1 MQINRQT
8 YEEFFL
14 LYVDNELSAGGK
26 KEVENFIAQNPDL
39 QVEFDLIKQTVMV
52 PDNSIIFA
60 NKEVLFKNEESRK
73 VVMMRWF
80 RYAAAAVILL
90 ALSVT
95 GWLFLDEN
103 KRNTPPVAIL
113 EPQKTI
119 EPARNESENIPGN
132 NSTIAEERSTSTT
145 VEKQQR
151 VVKNTA
157 VNLENKIKASSKPQV
172 VENTSTEEPAAVT
185 APSTEEPG
193 IITSTPDP
201 IEVNND
207 VVLAEPVTE
216 PIDIEVAP
224 RQMEAPTEQQIPD
237 VHYTQSINEEREKSD
252 MIYFANTSLS
262 KKTKLRGV
270 LRKATRYLERVT
282 SIQ

>member
-14 LYVDNELSAGGK
+14 LYADNELNAGEK
-26 KEVENFIAQNPDL
+26 KEVENFITQNPDL
-39 QVEFDLIKQTVMV
+39 QGEFDLIRQTVMV
-52 PDNSIIFA
+52 PDENTIFA
-60 NKEVLFKNEESRK
+60 NKEILFKNEENRK
-73 VVMMRWF
+73 VLVMRWF

-103 KRNTPPVAIL
+103 KKITTPVAVL
-113 EPQKTI
+113 EPKKTI
-119 EPARNESENIPGN
+119 EPARNESENIPGDN
-132 NSTIAEERSTSTT
+132 TTT
-145 VEKQQR
+145 VEKQSAATAAEKQQHVAKNIAGR
-151 VVKNTA
+151 LQNKVKVVVKTEVSEPTTTNEPA
-157 VNLENKIKASSKPQV
+157 VVTVNN
-172 VENTSTEEPAAVT
+172 EEPQ
-185 APSTEEPG
+185 
-193 IITSTPDP
+193 ITGPVPDH

-207 VVLAEPVTE
+207 VVLTEPESE

-224 RQMEAPTEQQIPD
+224 RKMAVTAEDQIQD
-237 VHYTQSINEEREKSD
+237 VHYTQSLREEREKSD

-270 LRKATRYLERVT
+270 LRKAVRYIDRVT
-282 SIQ
+282 SLQ

>member
-14 LYVDNELSAGGK
+14 LYADNELSAGEK

-39 QVEFDLIKQTVMV
+39 QGEFDLIRQTVMV
-52 PDNSIIFA
+52 PDNNIIFA
-60 NKEVLFKNEESRK
+60 NKEMLFKNEESRK

-95 GWLFLDEN
+95 GWMFLDET
-103 KRNTPPVAIL
+103 KKNTPPVAVL

-132 NSTIAEERSTSTT
+132 NSTIAEERSPSTT
-145 VEKQQR
+145 VEKQR

-157 VNLENKIKASSKPQV
+157 VNLENRIKAASKSEA
-172 VENTSTEEPAAVT
+172 VENTNTNEPTPVSVASIERPEIT
-185 APSTEEPG
+185 TPAP
-193 IITSTPDP
+193 DH

-207 VVLAEPVTE
+207 VVFTEPVTE
-216 PIDIEVAP
+216 PIDVEVAP
-224 RQMEAPTEQQIPD
+224 RQMAVTEEQKIPD
-237 VHYTQSINEEREKSD
+237 VHYTQAINEEREKTD